1 LPDCLGG
8 ACGSVVPLLNGCCE
22 NCGECVGAVGPLIG
36 DCCKECG
43 GVIEPLGKCL
53 LGIVISVLEA
63 LK

>member
-1 LPDCLGG
+1 
-8 ACGSVVPLLNGCCE
+8 VPLLNGCCE